1 MCSLCCSTIPP
12 ICILHHL
19 LIPAKQ
25 NGLCPLSDTFLHK
38 SCSRRWPS
46 RRITIAARSG
56 ICPRK
61 HKNVF
66 KADVS
71 MQWEHTEII
80 TPASWSSR
88 ASNSWRQKLTW
99 QYYSAEHISFLECIV
114 FLTLFFS
121 LTLFFFWNRMFCWSI
136 LIRNMGADCLHRN
149 FPAPCWLWVLVG
161 IFCWTQTT
169 SKCSTDYRL
178 ID

>member
-1 MCSLCCSTIPP
+1 MCLIPANPTCSLCCSTIPP

-46 RRITIAARSG
+46 RRITIAAHSG

-88 ASNSWRQKLTW
+88 ASNSRRQKLTW
-99 QYYSAEHISFLECIV
+99 QYYSAEHISFLECIG

-121 LTLFFFWNRMFCWSI
+121 LWLETECFVDPSLYTTWEQIACTEIS
-136 LIRNMGADCLHRN
+136 LH
-149 FPAPCWLWVLVG
+149 LVG
-161 IFCWTQTT
+161 FEF
-169 SKCSTDYRL
+169 
-178 ID
+178 